1 MISQYLKKLTNEQ
14 TQALRLQLHT
24 IQNGKC
30 FICGKDID
38 LSLHT
43 VNIDHIVPLNTGGK
57 DNDTNFALTHESCN
71 KSKQDANLAVARA
84 LHRLKN
90 IQEKVHKAENRA
102 ASLKDVLNEYGGS
115 LHDFSYKIDGDQI
128 SYVFDKAQSNEVRK
142 AEIHTDMLSGAK
154 TAFIEVPIQYLFHD
168 ELINPRGINSSI
180 NLLVKEFYKKNPQL
194 HLSLARIDDGKIK
207 IFDGQHKA
215 VAQILLGAKKI
226 LVRLFI
232 DFDVNRLTETNA
244 NAGSKLRQI
253 AFDKAVMRQLNNTQY
268 NEKIKQYQQQHH
280 LSEDDFSFS
289 EAKLCDYFKG
299 ERMKTYILDALR
311 TSITSNPDNKMKDY
325 IDFEG
330 KGKSLPLSHST
341 YDKVFLAKFIDS
353 KKILS
358 TPIDFKSE
366 EGTNPRELE
375 IKQISHLLSLITEI
389 LYVGKFNQDIGLN
402 RIENRITEQ
411 KDSDITDA
419 HLIAYRMSKEEILYA
434 WVPYIINIIQMYFLY
449 NNINFERDSIFQTE
463 FPDQLWNN
471 ISNFISNLSQ
481 LPLWK
486 DRGMSSTHFSGKKD
500 QKFWT
505 TVFQTGSTP
514 EGVVILTKPINPNE
528 LILPTQPFS

>member
-1 MISQYLKKLTNEQ
+1 
-14 TQALRLQLHT
+14 
-24 IQNGKC
+24 
-30 FICGKDID
+30 
-38 LSLHT
+38 
-43 VNIDHIVPLNTGGK
+43 
-57 DNDTNFALTHESCN
+57 
-71 KSKQDANLAVARA
+71 
-84 LHRLKN
+84 
-90 IQEKVHKAENRA
+90 
-102 ASLKDVLNEYGGS
+102 
-115 LHDFSYKIDGDQI
+115 
-128 SYVFDKAQSNEVRK
+128 
-142 AEIHTDMLSGAK
+142 
-154 TAFIEVPIQYLFHD
+154 
-168 ELINPRGINSSI
+168 
-180 NLLVKEFYKKNPQL
+180 
-194 HLSLARIDDGKIK
+194 
-207 IFDGQHKA
+207 
-215 VAQILLGAKKI
+215 
-226 LVRLFI
+226 
-232 DFDVNRLTETNA
+232 
-244 NAGSKLRQI
+244 
-253 AFDKAVMRQLNNTQY
+253 MRQLNNTQY